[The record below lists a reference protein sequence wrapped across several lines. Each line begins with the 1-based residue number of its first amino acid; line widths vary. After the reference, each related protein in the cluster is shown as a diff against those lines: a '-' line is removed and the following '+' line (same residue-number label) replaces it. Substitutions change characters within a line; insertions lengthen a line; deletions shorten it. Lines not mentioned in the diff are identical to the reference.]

1 MACTNCS
8 TGRGNSK
15 DLLPAGCQNNG
26 TCGTGGCNKLNV
38 FDWLSNMQTMD
49 GQSKFDW
56 VEVRFKNTRKEFFK
70 NTEKLQLS
78 IGDAVATEGSPGH
91 DIGIVSLTG
100 ELVKIQM
107 KKAEFVISPSST
119 RKIFRKARPAD
130 IDKWKSAIE
139 QEKDALIIARRHAND
154 LKLDMKLSDAEFQ
167 GDGTKV
173 TFYYIAENRVDFR
186 EMIKLL
192 ARDLKVR
199 IEMRQIGSRQEAGR
213 VGGIG
218 SCGRELCCSTWLK
231 DFRTVTTAA
240 ARYQQLS
247 INPQKLAG
255 QCGKLKCCLNFE
267 LESYMDAIKEFPK
280 ADVQLRTKAG
290 TAFHVKTDIFQR
302 VMYYAYKEEPNTFH
316 KLPLERVHEIIQ
328 MNKNNELPEALTDEA
343 YTEKTA
349 AKPTLDFSKV
359 GGEDSISRFDNANRK
374 KKKKKKKSGNQAPN
388 QAQGN
393 QNQPRQ
399 NQNRPQG
406 NKNQGG
412 GNQQGNPNRNQ
423 PPQNKNNQKSSVKPG

>member
-1 MACTNCS
+1 
-8 TGRGNSK
+8 
-15 DLLPAGCQNNG
+15 
-26 TCGTGGCNKLNV
+26 
-38 FDWLSNMQTMD
+38 
-49 GQSKFDW
+49 
-56 VEVRFKNTRKEFFK
+56 
-70 NTEKLQLS
+70 
-78 IGDAVATEGSPGH
+78 
-91 DIGIVSLTG
+91 
-100 ELVKIQM
+100 
-107 KKAEFVISPSST
+107 
-119 RKIFRKARPAD
+119 
-130 IDKWKSAIE
+130 
-139 QEKDALIIARRHAND
+139 
-154 LKLDMKLSDAEFQ
+154 
-167 GDGTKV
+167 
-173 TFYYIAENRVDFR
+173 
-186 EMIKLL
+186 
-192 ARDLKVR
+192 
-199 IEMRQIGSRQEAGR
+199 
-213 VGGIG
+213 
-218 SCGRELCCSTWLK
+218 
-231 DFRTVTTAA
+231 
-240 ARYQQLS
+240 
-247 INPQKLAG
+247 
-255 QCGKLKCCLNFE
+255 
-267 LESYMDAIKEFPK
+267 
-280 ADVQLRTKAG
+280 VQLRTKAG